1 MTTFQYDADVPASWQ
16 WQLGVQMAL
25 PWASTLDVSYVGN
38 RGVNRLGGLQNGNLV
53 NQNVIDY
60 GAAYLPQNQDPT
72 LGSTTVPGNN
82 AYTANLLRA
91 FSGLG
96 SINQNTTDFWD
107 EWHSIQTAYQR
118 RFQNGFSFGANYT
131 LGLSLTG
138 NTGLLKRLQHASD
151 GTISIRSDQA
161 EYEKLNEDLNP
172 QRHVLKANA
181 VWDLPDFD
189 TASSGAGKK
198 TLGYILNDWQISGV
212 LTANSGTKY
221 DLTYS
226 YQNNG
231 GNRNI
236 TGSDDLGGRVVFLG
250 DAGGGCSDNQYAQF
264 NAAMVTGP
272 SYGSVGMESGRN
284 LLSNCATK
292 LVDLSLMRSIRV
304 GGSRQLQFRLD
315 AFNAL
320 NTVIWDRRITQ
331 LQLDNPTSKN
341 IVNGQFNA
349 DGSLIATKLQPKNAG
364 FGAADR
370 ALDMRNFQA
379 MIRFQF

>member
-1 MTTFQYDADVPASWQ
+1 M
-16 WQLGVQMAL
+16 
-25 PWASTLDVSYVGN
+25 
-38 RGVNRLGGLQNGNLV
+38 
-53 NQNVIDY
+53 
-60 GAAYLPQNQDPT
+60 
-72 LGSTTVPGNN
+72 
-82 AYTANLLRA
+82 
-91 FSGLG
+91 
-96 SINQNTTDFWD
+96 
-107 EWHSIQTAYQR
+107 
-118 RFQNGFSFGANYT
+118 
-131 LGLSLTG
+131 
-138 NTGLLKRLQHASD
+138 
-151 GTISIRSDQA
+151 
-161 EYEKLNEDLNP
+161 NEDLNP

-221 DLTYS
+221 DLTYRYNS
-226 YQNNG
+226 NG

-236 TGSDDLGGRVVFLG
+236 TGSDDLGGRVLYLG

-315 AFNAL
+315 VFNAL
-320 NTVIWDRRITQ
+320 NTVIWDRRITE
-331 LQLDNPTSKN
+331 LQLDNPVSKN

-349 DGSLIATKLQPKNAG
+349 DGSLIGTKLQPRSAG

-370 ALDMRNFQA
+370 ALDMRNFQGDDSLPVLEHG
-379 MIRFQF
+379 